1 MTSII
6 SDKGSSIIPLSEP
19 VISGNEWKYIK
30 ECLDTGWVSSV
41 GSYVTRFEE
50 TVANYVGSKY
60 AIATAT
66 GTAALHVSLIA
77 CGVRPNDEVIVPTLT
92 FIAPANVVRYCG
104 AYPVFLDCNIHN
116 LCIDIQKIADFLD
129 NECEI
134 RNDGYTFNKKTN
146 RRIKAIIPVHI
157 FGQPVDMDSLVKI
170 CTFYNIDIIEDATE
184 SIGSKFKGK
193 NTGAFGKVG
202 CFSFNG
208 NKIITS
214 GGGGMIVTDDNILAE
229 RARHLTTQAKSDTF
243 EYDHDEIGYNYRLTN
258 IQAAMG
264 VAQMEKLDEFVSVKR
279 KNALLYRELLSDL
292 EEIEFVWEEQWS
304 KSNFWFYT
312 IKVPKDDKNPLLD
325 YLLSKNIQVRP
336 IWKLIH
342 TLSMYRDCQS
352 YYIDVAIE
360 AYERCINLPC
370 SVNIRESEIKTVV
383 EEIRNC
389 FGMK

>member
-1 MTSII
+1 MTFTI
-6 SDKGSSIIPLSEP
+6 SKKDLLNIPLSEP

-41 GSYVTRFEE
+41 GSYVTSFEE
-50 TVANYVGSKY
+50 SVAGYVGSRY
-60 AIATAT
+60 GIATAN
-66 GTAALHVSLIA
+66 GTSALHVSLMA
-77 CGVRPNDEVIVPTLT
+77 CDVQPNDEVILPTLT

-104 AYPVFLDCNIHN
+104 AYPVFLDCNTHN
-116 LCIDIQKIADFLD
+116 LCVDIQRIADFLD

-134 RNDGYTFNKKTN
+134 RSDGYTFNKKTD

-157 FGQPVDMDSLVKI
+157 FGQPVDMDSLVKT
-170 CTFYNIDIIEDATE
+170 CTFHNIEIIEDATE
-184 SIGSKFKGK
+184 SIGSKYKGK
-193 NTGAFGKVG
+193 NTGTFGKTG

-214 GGGGMIVTDDNILAE
+214 GGGGMIVTDDNTLAE

-264 VAQMEKLDEFVSVKR
+264 VAQMEKLDEFILVKR

-304 KSNFWFYT
+304 QSNFWFYT
-312 IKVPKDDKNPLLD
+312 IKIPKNDKKFLLD
-325 YLLSKNIQVRP
+325 YLLAKNIQVRP

-342 TLSMYRDCQS
+342 TLPMYRDCQA
-352 YYIDVAIE
+352 YYIDVAIDS
-360 AYERCINLPC
+360 YERCINLPC
-370 SVNIRESEIKTVV
+370 SVSIKESEIMTVV
-383 EEIRNC
+383 KVIRNY
-389 FGMK
+389 FGRK

>member
-1 MTSII
+1 M
-6 SDKGSSIIPLSEP
+6 
-19 VISGNEWKYIK
+19 
-30 ECLDTGWVSSV
+30 
-41 GSYVTRFEE
+41 
-50 TVANYVGSKY
+50 
-60 AIATAT
+60 
-66 GTAALHVSLIA
+66 
-77 CGVRPNDEVIVPTLT
+77 
-92 FIAPANVVRYCG
+92 
-104 AYPVFLDCNIHN
+104 
-116 LCIDIQKIADFLD
+116 
-129 NECEI
+129 
-134 RNDGYTFNKKTN
+134 
-146 RRIKAIIPVHI
+146 
-157 FGQPVDMDSLVKI
+157 
-170 CTFYNIDIIEDATE
+170 
-184 SIGSKFKGK
+184 
-193 NTGAFGKVG
+193 
-202 CFSFNG
+202 SFNG
-208 NKIITS
+208 NKIVTA
-214 GGGGMIVTDDNILAE
+214 GGGGMVVTNDESLAK
-229 RARHLTTQAKSDTF
+229 RVRHLVTQAKSDSF
-243 EYDHDEIGYNYRLTN
+243 EYVHDEIGYNYRLTN

-264 VAQMEKLDEFVSVKR
+264 VAQMEKLDEFISVKR

>member
-6 SDKGSSIIPLSEP
+6 SEKTLLKIPLSEP

-50 TVANYVGSKY
+50 TVADYVGSKY
-60 AIATAT
+60 GIATAN
-66 GTAALHVSLIA
+66 GTSALHVSLIV
-77 CGVRPNDEVIVPTLT
+77 CGIQPNDEVILPTLT
-92 FIAPANVVRYCG
+92 FVAPANVVKYCG
-104 AYPVFLDCNIHN
+104 AFPVFLDCNAHN
-116 LCIDIQKIADFLD
+116 LCIDTQKIEDFLD

-134 RNDGYTFNKKTN
+134 RKDGYTFNKKTN
-146 RRIKAIIPVHI
+146 RRIKTVIPVHI
-157 FGQPVDMDSLVKI
+157 FGQPVDMDSLVKT
-170 CTFYNIDIIEDATE
+170 CTSHNIDIIEDATE
-184 SIGSKFKGK
+184 SIGSKYKGR
-193 NTGAFGKVG
+193 NTGAFGEMG

-214 GGGGMIVTDDNILAE
+214 GGGGMIVTNDNTLAE

-243 EYDHDEIGYNYRLTN
+243 EYDHDEIGYNYRLNN

-264 VAQMEKLDEFVSVKR
+264 VAQMEKLDEFISVKR

-292 EEIEFVWEEQWS
+292 EEIEFVCEDQWS
-304 KSNFWFYT
+304 ESNFWFYT
-312 IKVPKDDKNPLLD
+312 IKVPKDDKKSLLD

-342 TLSMYRDCQS
+342 TLPMYRDCQA
-352 YYIDVAIE
+352 YYIDVAIDS
-360 AYERCINLPC
+360 YERCINLPC
-370 SVNIRESEIKTVV
+370 SVSIKESEITTVV
-383 EEIRNC
+383 EIIRNY
-389 FGMK
+389 FGKK